1 MIDLKEIK
9 EIVQETK
16 KEALEEQDILI
27 YTLHKILDKIENNYI
42 PDEVAKIVSEELK
55 IPLSKVYE
63 VLTFYTMFSTK
74 PRGKYIIRV
83 CTSLPCHVVNGRE
96 IIQAIKEELKIDF
109 GQTTNDGLFTLEESS
124 CLGLCGVSPVIMI
137 NQDYFGDLTPE
148 KVKEILRKIKGGEKI
163 WNQ

>member
-137 NQDYFGDLTPE
+137 NQDYFVDLTPE

-163 WNQ
+163 

>member
-137 NQDYFGDLTPE
+137 NQDYFVDLTPE

>member
-163 WNQ
+163 